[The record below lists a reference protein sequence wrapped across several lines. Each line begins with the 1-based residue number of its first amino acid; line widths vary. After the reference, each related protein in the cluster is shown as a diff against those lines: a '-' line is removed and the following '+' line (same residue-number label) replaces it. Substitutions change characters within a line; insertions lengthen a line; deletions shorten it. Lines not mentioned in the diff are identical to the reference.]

1 MKNNLAK
8 ACITMTLRTVIL
20 SIWTFSGLAF
30 ASKATSQNIRD
41 VYIHVVVKDVSVEQI
56 LKTIESKTDFVFFY
70 EEGAVTDIRE
80 KITLNARNESVAE
93 ILRSISRKAHVS
105 FLQKSNTIAVK
116 KIRIPPP
123 VKKTEEKPQEKTV
136 EGTVIDDKGT
146 PLPGVNILVKGKP
159 KGTSTDFDGN
169 YELSV
174 TEDDVI
180 TFSYVGFISQEVAVS
195 GKTRIDV
202 TMQEDAQQLD
212 EVVITGYSAQDKK
225 SLTGAISTITSE
237 DMENVHGGATVSSG
251 LAGKI
256 PGVTFRM
263 ADGRPGASAA
273 VQIRNMG
280 TPLFIID
287 GVPQDEG
294 QFNNLAPNDIESLT
308 VLKDASA
315 AIYGVRAANGVVVV
329 TTKRGKKGSR
339 NTVNINAYTGWQNWS
354 RFPEPVNDS
363 YQWMLMKA
371 EADVNQFGQTNITP
385 EELEKYRVG
394 TEYGYQS
401 FNWKDFIIKKNAPL
415 TSINI
420 NASGGSEKINY
431 YLSATRLK
439 QESVLGDEFT
449 FERTNIQSNVDANI
463 SDRLRVGV
471 QINGRIEIRDNPGI
485 PGADDYWLPRFAILR
500 NRPFE
505 RPYANDNPDYL
516 NDIGHN
522 ETNWALHNKE
532 IGGYALD
539 TWRVVQTNFTG
550 EYDIPYIDGLT
561 LKGMYS
567 YYFAD
572 RVLDGHEYTYEA
584 YTYHPDTDTYEV
596 TGGSTNPWREREN
609 RKVIRQLYQGQLHY
623 KNSFGNHNIESF
635 FVVERK
641 EDRNMRQWVHSVP
654 DNNDLPLIYFKDMD
668 TFDDSDN
675 EEARIGYVGRISYNY
690 KNRYYL
696 ELSGRRDASWMFAPG
711 KRTGFFPS
719 ISGGWRITDEQF
731 MQNLLGENTVLND
744 LKFRASYGVLGDDNR
759 DVTGLG
765 AYDYLSGYN
774 YNVSQVI
781 LDGDVI
787 VGSRNRGV
795 PITNFSWFKSK
806 ITNIGADFYLFD
818 SKLSGSFEYFYRKRT
833 GLRGRKYDILIPSE
847 VGYGLP
853 DENVNS
859 DARYGI
865 EGALAYSGN
874 FGELTFTVSG
884 NASVS
889 RSKFLDSYK
898 PRYANSLQEYRNRP
912 EGRYDNIFW
921 GLTAIGQFRSQEE
934 IDNHPVNIDGQG
946 NSTLLPG
953 DIIYKDFNGDGYI
966 NGNDERPIGYTSFN
980 PNVNFGFSLR
990 MAYKDF
996 DLTADFSGASGY
1008 SWNQEHETR
1017 VPYQNEGA
1025 LNSIL
1030 LDRWHRA
1037 DPFDTESEWISGK
1050 YPPLRYNHGGHSS
1063 YRNSTFWLHNVTYI
1077 RARTLELGYTLPKA
1091 LLDKFGVQKMRF
1103 YINGYNLFSIDNL
1116 SKFGVDP
1123 EISDTNGLQYPP
1135 NKFVNLGVNISL

>member
-1 MKNNLAK
+1 
-8 ACITMTLRTVIL
+8 MTIRSAIL
-20 SIWTFSGLAF
+20 GIWIFSGLTF
-30 ASKATSQNIRD
+30 ASRATSQNIRN
-41 VYIHVVVKDVSVEQI
+41 VYINLNLKNASVVET
-56 LKTIESKTDFVFFY
+56 LKAIERKTDFVFFY
-70 EEGAVTDIRE
+70 EDQLVSNLRE
-80 KITLNARNESVAE
+80 KITIEAQNKSVAFV
-93 ILRSISRKAHVS
+93 LGKISRKARLS
-105 FLQKSNTIAVK
+105 FLQKNNTIAVK
-116 KIRIPPP
+116 RVAIPPP
-123 VKKTEEKPQEKTV
+123 PEKKPEEKPQERPV
-136 EGTVIDDKGT
+136 EGTVKDEQGT
-146 PLPGVNILVKGKP
+146 PLPGVNIVIQERA
-159 KGTSTDFDGN
+159 KGTTTDFDGN
-169 YELSV
+169 YAINVQEGDIL
-174 TEDDVI
+174 
-180 TFSYVGFISQEVAVS
+180 TFSYVGFISQEIPAN
-195 GKTRIDV
+195 GKDRVDV
-202 TMQEDAQQLD
+202 VLKEDAQELD
-212 EVVITGYSAQDKK
+212 EVVITGYSSQEKK
-225 SLTGAISTITSE
+225 SLTGSIATVTS
-237 DMENVHGGATVSSG
+237 DDLENVHGGATVSSG

-263 ADGRPGASAA
+263 SDGRPGASAS

-294 QFNNLAPNDIESLT
+294 QFNNLAPNDVASIT

-363 YQWMLMKA
+363 YKWMLMKA
-371 EADVNQFGQTNITP
+371 EADVNQYGETAITP
-385 EELEKYRVG
+385 EELEKYRIG
-394 TEYGYQS
+394 TEEGYKS

-420 NASGGSEKINY
+420 STSGGSDRINY
-431 YLSATRLK
+431 YLSATKLK
-439 QESVLGDEFT
+439 QEAVLGKEFR
-449 FERTNIQSNVDANI
+449 FERTNIQSSIDANI
-463 SDRLRVGV
+463 SKRLRVGS
-471 QINGRIEIRDNPGI
+471 QINGRIEVRDRPGI

-505 RPYANDNPDYL
+505 RPYANDNPEYL

-522 ETNWALHNKE
+522 ETNWALHNKK
-532 IGGYALD
+532 IGGYSLD
-539 TWRVVQTNFTG
+539 TWRVIQANFTG

-567 YYFAD
+567 YYLAD

-584 YTYHPDTDTYEV
+584 YTYRPDTDTYEV

-609 RKVIRQLYQGQLHY
+609 KKVFRQLYQGQLHY
-623 KNSFGNHNIESF
+623 KNSFGDHNIESF
-635 FVVERK
+635 FVIERK
-641 EDRNMRQWVHSVP
+641 EDRETRQWVHSVP

-675 EEARIGYVGRISYNY
+675 EEARIGYIGRISYNW
-690 KNRYYL
+690 KHRYYL

-719 ISGGWRITDEQF
+719 VSGGWRITDEKF

-774 YNVSQVI
+774 YNTSQVI
-781 LDGDVI
+781 LDGDVV
-787 VGSRNRGV
+787 VGSRNRGL
-795 PITNFSWFKSK
+795 PITNFTWFKSK
-806 ITNIGADFYLFD
+806 ITNIGADFYMFD
-818 SKLSGSFEYFYRKRT
+818 SKLNGSFEYFYRKRT

-847 VGYGLP
+847 VGYSLP

-865 EGALAYSGN
+865 EGALSYSGN

-898 PRYANSLQEYRNRP
+898 PRYRNSLQEYRARR
-912 EGRYDNIFW
+912 EGRYEHIFW
-921 GLTAIGQFRSQEE
+921 GLIADGQFQSQEE
-934 IDNHPVNIDGQG
+934 IDNYPVNIDGRG
-946 NSTLLPG
+946 NATLLPG
-953 DIIYKDFNGDGYI
+953 DIIYKDLNKDGYI
-966 NGNDERPIGYTSFN
+966 TGDDERPIGYTSFN
-980 PNVNFGFSLR
+980 PNINYGFSLR
-990 MAYKDF
+990 MAYKGF

-1008 SWNQEHETR
+1008 SWSQQWETR
-1017 VPYQNEGA
+1017 TPFQNEGA
-1025 LNSIL
+1025 LNKIF

-1037 DPFDTESEWISGK
+1037 DPFDANSEWIPGK
-1050 YPPLRYNHGGHSS
+1050 YPPLRFNDGGQSS
-1063 YRNSTFWLHNVTYI
+1063 YRNSTYWLHNVTYF
-1077 RARTLELGYTLPKA
+1077 RARTLELGYSLPKE
-1091 LLDKFGVQKMRF
+1091 LLEKVGIQKFRV
-1103 YINGYNLFSIDNL
+1103 YVNGYNLFSIDNL
-1116 SKFGVDP
+1116 SDFGIDP
-1123 EISDTNGLQYPP
+1123 EIKESNGLEYPP